1 MLDVW
6 KEQAPFQRQATKV
19 RKLKKKVK
27 IEVRGILFVC
37 LFVYLVGW
45 LYSLSKV
52 FFWGGGVARET
63 IYVQKI
69 VMALQPGLPDLGLS
83 DAVGR
88 FPLLVF
94 LP

>member
-19 RKLKKKVK
+19 RNLKKKVK
-27 IEVRGILFVC
+27 IGVRGILFVC

-45 LYSLSKV
+45 LYSLSKA
-52 FFWGGGVARET
+52 FGELFCQRNN
-63 IYVQKI
+63 IYVQRI